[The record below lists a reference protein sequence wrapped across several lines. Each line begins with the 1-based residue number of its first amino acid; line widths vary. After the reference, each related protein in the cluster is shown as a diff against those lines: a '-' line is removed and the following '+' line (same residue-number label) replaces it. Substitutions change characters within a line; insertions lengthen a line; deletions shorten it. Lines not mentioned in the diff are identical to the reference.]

1 LWAFDSGYCGSIPPA
16 PKVYVSVSNG
26 ELWED
31 TGAPLL
37 RDRDSSINDMI
48 ASTDYVYLLTYDR
61 LNGYRLLRHQNVH
74 TRILRTVSAA
84 SYKEEVQARGSIVAG
99 FGNQLATMT
108 ASAASLP
115 LPTQLA
121 ETRVTIK
128 DRAGIERLAPL
139 FFVSPSQINYQI
151 PSETELGMAGVT
163 VRGGGR
169 VMAEGFVVI
178 SEVAPALFT
187 ADGSGSGAPAAYL
200 LRVSASGGQTLEAV
214 ARFDTTLNRFVPV
227 PIEFRDTA
235 EQVFLVL
242 FGAGIRNHVGLADI
256 SFVNGA
262 SAAIGIGA
270 VKGQKRTIRRSNKTT
285 RSNVHFQ
292 TVRKNDQGFAAAFA
306 FLLRVIGGGD
316 DRIQERGTAARGK
329 PANGLLNFR

>member
-1 LWAFDSGYCGSIPPA
+1 
-16 PKVYVSVSNG
+16 
-26 ELWED
+26 
-31 TGAPLL
+31 
-37 RDRDSSINDMI
+37 
-48 ASTDYVYLLTYDR
+48 
-61 LNGYRLLRHQNVH
+61 
-74 TRILRTVSAA
+74 
-84 SYKEEVQARGSIVAG
+84 VAG

-187 ADGSGSGAPAAYL
+187 ADGSGSGALAAYL